1 MRAGATQAMRDIV
14 EERRRS
20 RRCGAARNPKGRRRV
35 WPNRANGVLTCAGVI
50 RRLAV
55 VASHVI
61 QYQDPFF
68 RALAADRDLDVTVLY
83 CSRAGAEVYRD
94 TDMQTSLK
102 WDIDLLQ
109 GYRHAFLR
117 NFGRGDGYTRLVNPG
132 IVPTLARGHFD
143 AVLFFLG
150 WGTITSLLGI
160 ATCRVTGTPFFLYG
174 DSSFPPPE
182 QTWRA
187 RLRARFIRAVFALA
201 SGFMVSGKLNADYY
215 RHYGGDPRRFFL
227 LPWAIDNG
235 RFASASR
242 FAPGEREAMRAR
254 FGIAEHEVAFVFSA
268 KLVARK
274 DPMTL
279 LRAVARMQ
287 HRDRAAVVFLGHG
300 ELREELERFARDEGL
315 HAVFAGF
322 VNQAELP
329 QHYAMCDAFVLP
341 STYEPRGAVI
351 NEAMACGLPVVV
363 TDRCGSLG
371 DIVQPGDNAFVYPAG
386 DAAALA
392 RALDALMDDALRAR
406 MGQRSREII
415 ATWDYARGVDG
426 VKEALR

>member
-1 MRAGATQAMRDIV
+1 MT
-14 EERRRS
+14 
-20 RRCGAARNPKGRRRV
+20 P
-35 WPNRANGVLTCAGVI
+35 
-50 RRLAV
+50 RRLAI

-68 RALAADRDLDVTVLY
+68 RLLAADPDVAVTVFY
-83 CSRAGAEVYRD
+83 CSRAGAEIYRD
-94 TDMQTSLK
+94 ADMQTSLK
-102 WDIDLLQ
+102 WDIELLQ
-109 GYRHAFLR
+109 GYRHVFLR
-117 NFGRGDGYTRLVNPG
+117 NFGRGDGYARLINPG
-132 IVPTLARGHFD
+132 IVPAIARGNFD

-182 QTWRA
+182 DSWRA
-187 RLRARFIRAVFALA
+187 KLRARFIRSVFALA

-215 RHYGGDPRRFFL
+215 RHYGGDPDRFFL
-227 LPWAIDNG
+227 LPWAIDNE
-235 RFASASR
+235 RFAGASR
-242 FAPGEREAMRAR
+242 FAPGEREAMRTR
-254 FGIAEHEVAFVFSA
+254 FGIAPHEVVFVFSA
-268 KLVARK
+268 KLVPRK

-287 HRDRAAVVFLGHG
+287 HRNHAAVVFLGHG
-300 ELREELERFARDEGL
+300 ELRNELEAFAREHNL
-315 HAVFAGF
+315 HAIFAGF
-322 VNQAELP
+322 VNQADLP
-329 QHYAMCDAFVLP
+329 KHYAMCDVFVLP

-371 DIVQPGDNAFVYPAG
+371 DIVQENDNAFVYPSG
-386 DAAALA
+386 DADALA
-392 RALDALMDDALRAR
+392 RHLDRLMDDDLRMR

-415 ATWDYARGVDG
+415 ATWDYARGVEG

>member
-1 MRAGATQAMRDIV
+1 M
-14 EERRRS
+14 RRS
-20 RRCGAARNPKGRRRV
+20 DDLSRH
-35 WPNRANGVLTCAGVI
+35 
-50 RRLAV
+50 RLAV

-68 RALAADRDLDVTVLY
+68 RLLAADPDLDVTVFY

-94 TDMQTSLK
+94 ADMQTSLR
-102 WDIDLLQ
+102 WDIELLE
-109 GYRHAFLR
+109 GYRHVFLR
-117 NFGRGDGYTRLVNPG
+117 NFGWRDGYPRLINPG
-132 IVPTLARGHFD
+132 VMSAIARGGFD

-160 ATCRVTGTPFFLYG
+160 AACRIAGTPFFLYG

-182 QTWRA
+182 DSWRA
-187 RLRARFIRAVFALA
+187 KLRARFIRSIFALA
-201 SGFMVSGKLNADYY
+201 SGFMVSGTLNADYY
-215 RHYGGDPRRFFL
+215 RHYGGNPKRFFL
-227 LPWAIDNG
+227 LPWAIDNE

-242 FAPGEREAMRAR
+242 FEPGEREAMRAK
-254 FGIAEHEVAFVFSA
+254 FEIAPEQVAFVFSA

-279 LRAVARMQ
+279 LRAADRMH

-300 ELREELERFARDEGL
+300 ELRGDLESFARERGL
-315 HAVFAGF
+315 NVQFAGF
-322 VNQAELP
+322 VNQADLP
-329 QHYAMCDAFVLP
+329 KHYAMCDAFVLP

-371 DIVQPGDNAFVYPAG
+371 DIVQEGDNAFVYPAG
-386 DAAALA
+386 DADALA
-392 RALDALMDDALRAR
+392 RALDALMNDDLRAH

-415 ATWDYARGVDG
+415 ATWDYARGVEG

>member
-1 MRAGATQAMRDIV
+1 VT
-14 EERRRS
+14 
-20 RRCGAARNPKGRRRV
+20 
-35 WPNRANGVLTCAGVI
+35 
-50 RRLAV
+50 RRLAI

-68 RALAADRDLDVTVLY
+68 RLLAADPELDLTVFY

-94 TDMQTSLK
+94 ADMQTSLK
-102 WDIDLLQ
+102 WDIELLQ
-109 GYRHAFLR
+109 GYRHVFLH
-117 NFGRGDGYTRLVNPG
+117 NFGRGDSYTRLVNPG
-132 IVPTLARGHFD
+132 VIPVIARGDFD
-143 AVLFFLG
+143 AVIFFLG

-160 ATCRVTGTPFFLYG
+160 AACRMTDTPFFLYG
-174 DSSFPPPE
+174 DSSFPPAE
-182 QTWRA
+182 DSWRA
-187 RLRARFIRAVFALA
+187 KVRAMFIRGVFALA
-201 SGFMVSGKLNADYY
+201 SGFMVSGKLNAEYY

-227 LPWAIDNG
+227 LPWAIDNE
-235 RFASASR
+235 RFVNASR
-242 FAPGEREAMRAR
+242 FAPGEREAMRAH
-254 FGIAEHEVAFVFSA
+254 FGIAPDEVAFVFSA

-279 LRAVARMQ
+279 LRAVARMN

-300 ELREELERFARDEGL
+300 ELREALESLAREHRL
-315 HAVFAGF
+315 NVKFAGF
-322 VNQAELP
+322 VNQADLP
-329 QHYAMCDAFVLP
+329 KHYAMCDVFVLP

-371 DIVQPGDNAFVYPAG
+371 DIVQENDNAFVYPAG
-386 DAAALA
+386 DADALVPV
-392 RALDALMDDALRAR
+392 LDALMDDDLRAK

-415 ATWDYARGVDG
+415 ATWDYARGVEG

>member
-1 MRAGATQAMRDIV
+1 MT
-14 EERRRS
+14 
-20 RRCGAARNPKGRRRV
+20 P
-35 WPNRANGVLTCAGVI
+35 
-50 RRLAV
+50 RRLAI

-68 RALAADRDLDVTVLY
+68 RLLAADPDVDVTVFY

-102 WDIDLLQ
+102 WDIELLQ
-109 GYRHAFLR
+109 GYRHVFLR
-117 NFGRGDGYTRLVNPG
+117 NFGRGDGYARLINPG
-132 IVPTLARGHFD
+132 IVPALVRGSFD

-160 ATCRVTGTPFFLYG
+160 ATCRITGTPFFLYG

-182 QTWRA
+182 DSWRA
-187 RLRARFIRAVFALA
+187 KLRARFIRSVFALA

-215 RHYGGDPRRFFL
+215 CHYGGDPDRFFL
-227 LPWAIDNG
+227 LPWAIDNE

-254 FGIAEHEVAFVFSA
+254 FGIAPHEVAFVFSA
-268 KLVARK
+268 KLVPRK

-287 HRDRAAVVFLGHG
+287 HRNRAAVVFLGHG
-300 ELREELERFARDEGL
+300 ELRNELEAFAREHNL

-322 VNQAELP
+322 VNQADLP
-329 QHYAMCDAFVLP
+329 KHYAMCDVFVLP

-371 DIVQPGDNAFVYPAG
+371 DIVQENDNAFVYPAG
-386 DAAALA
+386 DADTLA
-392 RALDALMDDALRAR
+392 RHLDRLMDDDLRMR

-415 ATWDYARGVDG
+415 ATWDYARGVEG